1 MKDPKLIIRILAGIM
16 AFVMLLGLILSIIPT
31 SVFAAKS
38 SSEIREEIDALED
51 EQMDIWIKMDEL
63 EAQQDDNWEDIEGM
77 VAQKDNIDQQIGLLN
92 TEILNINAQITG
104 YSLLIA
110 EKQSEL
116 DEAQAKLEQLSRENK
131 ARIRA
136 MEEEGTV
143 SYWSVLFK
151 ANSFMDLL
159 DRLNMIQE
167 IAAADARRLDEMSAA
182 ADEVEAARAELAA
195 EKILLEGSRE
205 QLKVAQ
211 EELEVK
217 RVEADKI
224 LTQLNE
230 IKRELAAKYEEMEA
244 EEQSFSQL
252 IAGLEQEYTEAKKK
266 EEEEKRKQEQAQ
278 ANSGGSASYAPSG
291 DGKWYRPCAY
301 TVLTSAYGWR
311 IHPINGN
318 NSFHNGVDL
327 ANVTGTPIYSTKGGT
342 VTAAGYNGV
351 YGYYVTVNHGD
362 GFSSLYGHLTN
373 YIVSVGQSVSGGQTI
388 GYMGSTGWST
398 GPHLHFTIYYNGNTV
413 NPMDYI

>member
-1 MKDPKLIIRILAGIM
+1 MKNPKLLIRILAGILALIM
-16 AFVMLLGLILSIIPT
+16 VLGLILSIIPT
-31 SVFAAKS
+31 SVLAAKS

-51 EQMDIWIKMDEL
+51 EQMNIWIKMDEL

-77 VAQKDNIDQQIGLLN
+77 VAQKDNIDQQIGLLH

-110 EKQSEL
+110 EKQNEL
-116 DEAQAKLEQLSRENK
+116 DEAQTKLDQLSEENK
-131 ARIRA
+131 LRIRA
-136 MEEEGTV
+136 MEEEGPI

-151 ANSFMDLL
+151 ANSFTDLL

-167 IAAADARRLDEMSAA
+167 IAAADERRLEEMNQAA
-182 ADEVEAARAELAA
+182 EEVEAARLELEA
-195 EKILLEGSRE
+195 EKTRLEGSRE
-205 QLKVAQ
+205 ELKAAQ
-211 EELEVK
+211 AELEVK
-217 RVEADKI
+217 RAEADEI
-224 LTQLNE
+224 LTELNA

-244 EEQSFSQL
+244 EEHNFSAL
-252 IAGLEQEYTEAKKK
+252 IAGLEQEYTEAKEK
-266 EEEEKRKQEQAQ
+266 EEEERRKQEQAT
-278 ANSGGSASYAPSG
+278 SGGTSTNAPAS
-291 DGKWYRPCAY
+291 DGGWYQPCSY

-311 IHPINGN
+311 VHPITGN

-327 ANVTGTPIYSTKGGT
+327 ANVTGTPIYAAKSGT

-351 YGYYVTVNHGD
+351 YGYYVTINHGD
-362 GFSSLYGHLTN
+362 GFSTLYGHMTN
-373 YIVSVGQSVSGGQTI
+373 YVVSEGQSVSGGQLI